1 MADWVRGFG
10 AYVEKQYASRPAYAR
25 RLLLAAYRAYG
36 FKLRHLPN
44 RELPPSKQYLATV
57 CMDCMVRPLAHPERQ
72 VLTSIFTPCEVFHAM
87 GLYPM
92 CAEQSA
98 TYANGAGAEHGLI
111 EAAERAGIAETF
123 CSYHKAVT
131 GAAVTG
137 VLPRPLAIVNTSLA
151 CDANNLTFRKAAELT
166 GAPQYY
172 IDVPWQTDADAVDYV
187 AEQLREMAAW
197 LSDIAGRK
205 LDGEALRACVARSKE
220 TIRLLCEVLPLRRT
234 RYVPAELTSE
244 LYEVL
249 MVHNALGMEETL
261 QYASMLLRDY
271 ERAGERPGRRILW
284 LHSNPFYQKAVQRFF
299 NYRSDPFL
307 ALTEMCYDPLLCS
320 EETDPWRA
328 MAERLVMNSFNG
340 PVERRIGK
348 AVRMAETVGA
358 DGAVLFCHWGCK
370 ETCGAAA
377 AIRDAL
383 EAEHIPTLILNGD
396 GVDRRN
402 APDGQTSTRIGA
414 FLEMLGEPS

>member
-1 MADWVRGFG
+1 MGDLVRSFG
-10 AYVEKQYASRPAYAR
+10 AYVEKQMGQHPVYAR

-36 FKLRHLPN
+36 LKLRLLPS
-44 RELPPSKQYLATV
+44 RELPLSKRYLARV
-57 CMDCMVRPLAHPERQ
+57 SMACMVRPLSHPSRQ
-72 VLTSIFTPCEVFHAM
+72 ILTSVFTPCEVFHAM

-92 CAEQSA
+92 CAEQFA

-111 EAAERAGIAETF
+111 EAAERAGISETF

-131 GAAVTG
+131 GAAVSG
-137 VLPRPLAIVNTSLA
+137 VLPKPLAVVNTSLA
-151 CDANNLTFRKAAELT
+151 CDANNLTFRKAAELL

-172 IDVPWQTDADAVDYV
+172 IDVPWQTDGAAVEYV

-197 LSDIAGRK
+197 LCDLAGRK
-205 LDGEALRACVARSKE
+205 LSQERLKESVERSRQ
-220 TIRLLCEVLPLRRT
+220 TIRTLCRVIPLRKE
-234 RYVPAELTSE
+234 RYVPADLTSE
-244 LYEVL
+244 MYEVL
-249 MVHNALGMEETL
+249 MVHNALGMPETL
-261 QYASMLLRDY
+261 RYAEMLLRDY
-271 ERAGERPGRRILW
+271 EQAGEWPGKKILW
-284 LHSNPFYQKAVQRFF
+284 LHSNPFYQKAVQSFF
-299 NYRSDPFL
+299 NYSSDPFL
-307 ALTEMCYDPLLCS
+307 ALTEMCYDPLLLS

-348 AVRMAETVGA
+348 AVQMARQIGA

-370 ETCGAAA
+370 QTCGAAA
-377 AIRDAL
+377 TIRSAL
-383 EAEHIPTLILNGD
+383 EEEGIPTLILNGD

-414 FLEMLGEPS
+414 FLEMLEGMP